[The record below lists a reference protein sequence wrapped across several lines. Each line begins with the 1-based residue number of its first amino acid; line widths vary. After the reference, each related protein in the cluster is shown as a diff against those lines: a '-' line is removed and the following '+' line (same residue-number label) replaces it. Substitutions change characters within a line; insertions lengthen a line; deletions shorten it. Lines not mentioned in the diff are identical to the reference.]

1 MEEQVQRQHR
11 EVNPINFSLGNTR
24 ERVAFLGEHEF
35 VTEMLPTLPGW
46 LKCGVQLLHLL
57 YSLATTERKAFRKK

>member
-24 ERVAFLGEHEF
+24 ERIAFLGEHAF
-35 VTEMLPTLPGW
+35 VTEMLP
-46 LKCGVQLLHLL
+46 KLLG
-57 YSLATTERKAFRKK
+57 

>member
-24 ERVAFLGEHEF
+24 ERIAFLGEHAC
-35 VTEMLPTLPGW
+35 VTEMLP
-46 LKCGVQLLHLL
+46 KLLG
-57 YSLATTERKAFRKK
+57 